1 MLRRRARDLMEL
13 EEIRVD
19 VCVRG
24 QHIYK
29 DIWHAVVGEV
39 LVCEREPNNFQDR
52 YAVAVKKENS
62 ARLIFVHKVTRENIL
77 TVKIT

>member
-1 MLRRRARDLMEL
+1 MEV
-13 EEIRVD
+13 EELRVD

-29 DIWHAVVGEV
+29 DIWYAVVGEV

-52 YAVAVKKENS
+52 LCCSCKKGKFRAFNFH
-62 ARLIFVHKVTRENIL
+62 A
-77 TVKIT
+77 